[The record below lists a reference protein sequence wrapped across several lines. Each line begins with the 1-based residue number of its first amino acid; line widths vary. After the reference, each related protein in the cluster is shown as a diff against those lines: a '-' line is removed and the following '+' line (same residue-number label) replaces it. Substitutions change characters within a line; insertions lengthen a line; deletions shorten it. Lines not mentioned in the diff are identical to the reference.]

1 MRIPGKVRLRTE
13 IGHDAAQIE
22 RLVDLRAV
30 QSGDA
35 FPVLFL
41 AEKHVRWSM
50 SRVVASIHRMA

>member
-13 IGHDAAQIE
+13 IGHDSTQIE

-35 FPVLFL
+35 FPAIFL
-41 AEKHVRWSM
+41 AAKHVRWSM
-50 SRVVASIHRMA
+50 SRVAASIHRMA